1 VEKDDCV
8 SYVHNHLQLLTP
20 DKSRTD
26 ADDRYIIATDRD
38 RIDVELEPY
47 IVEEDIIMDL
57 NKYSFVL
64 ANIELIK
71 KPTTSNN
78 LSVTFT

>member
-26 ADDRYIIATDRD
+26 AVDDRHIIATDRD

-47 IVEEDIIMDL
+47 VADENIVLDL
-57 NKYSFVL
+57 NK
-64 ANIELIK
+64 
-71 KPTTSNN
+71 
-78 LSVTFT
+78 

>member
-1 VEKDDCV
+1 MEKDDCV

-57 NKYSFVL
+57 NKYSFIF
-64 ANIELIK
+64 AN
-71 KPTTSNN
+71 N
-78 LSVTFT
+78 VTN